1 MGNLH
6 RPIFWWL
13 LGLGLL
19 LAYPYYPVMRELAA
33 QWSTDTTFGYGSF
46 IPWIAAYLMW
56 DRRRDLASATPE
68 PSWWGY
74 LVLVAGLGALVVGR
88 VGGIAVVE
96 RGSLLIVLF
105 GLFLFLGGWRMSRCA
120 AFPLAFLALM
130 IPVPLGVLRML
141 TWPLQ
146 LLTARFATEVLQVFG
161 YPVFLQGIYI
171 DLPTAHLEVADACS
185 GFRSIIALGAT
196 GVLLAYITQGRRIN
210 RILLVASVVPIAIAS
225 NLIRV
230 TSNIVLGMYEGEFH
244 LVSGLVV
251 FIVATACLACLA
263 LLLARSGTRVRNEP
277 LETSP

>member
-1 MGNLH
+1 MDNM
-6 RPIFWWL
+6 RRSTFW
-13 LGLGLL
+13 GLSGLAVL
-19 LAYPYYPVMRELAA
+19 LAYLYYPVMRGLVA
-33 QWSTDTTFGYGSF
+33 QWSIDTTFGYGFF
-46 IPWIAAYLMW
+46 IPWVAAYLMW
-56 DRRRDLASATPE
+56 DRRREFAAITPQ

-74 LVLVAGLGALVVGR
+74 LVLVAGLAALVIGR
-88 VGGIAVVE
+88 VGGIALVE

-130 IPVPLGVLRML
+130 IPVPLGILGML

-146 LLTARFATEVLQVFG
+146 LLTARFATEVLQLLG

-171 DLPTAHLEVADACS
+171 DLPAVRLEVADACS
-185 GFRSIIALGAT
+185 GFHSILSLGAT
-196 GVLLAYITQGRRIN
+196 GVLLAYITQERGSN

-230 TSNIVLGMYEGEFH
+230 TSNILLGMYEGEFH

-251 FIVATACLACLA
+251 FGVATTFLIGVA
-263 LLLARSGTRVRNEP
+263 LLLARSSARVRNEP
-277 LETSP
+277 VETAL